1 MQDKIL
7 LKKLFSDPRF
17 IPFNDKF
24 DYNHIQTYIKENKDS
39 FSDINLVIK
48 SLSTIFFNQ
57 YYKEIK
63 ENIDNKISEVSRS
76 KDELVE
82 TFIALLNRD
91 TYLVKATIDK
101 HLKGKKTFNFSDLS
115 NLQVE
120 SDFTELGHF
129 NLQGVIEAK
138 HDGLNMIL
146 NQLSKTEKI
155 HTNINPPDNDLLEYF
170 NHIIAYGNI
179 FSVIKFAYDSAIWDD
194 YYIDIIESKSEIKI
208 KNINQEAA
216 IIKRVGEER
225 LEMNI
230 VSGRI
235 AVKSNY
241 SENGNFKKI
250 ISKTMMLKRKPK
262 RIKKVEIV
270 NNILIVRLADGF
282 DQESISNEMMIFA
295 ELSTY
300 YNFIKNEILPNF
312 SGITLH
318 DLITIFSEI
327 QTLLNRIFILEKL
340 ETKDFFKTLNLYKIT
355 IPKTY
360 LIDYLYNKLNYSK
373 QQIKEVINL
382 MIYEKGT
389 VNIWEQSL
397 IAQGANLLPIILP
410 TISPNSLRL
419 VDYWLEKGG
428 FDLDARGKLFENHI
442 KKEMK
447 QEILKKGFSV
457 NIPKNNIFLSSK
469 KENEE
474 IDLIIELKTII
485 IIAEIKCIKFPF
497 EPRDFHNMLKRLK
510 TAASQIKRKT
520 KFVSENIADFTHDI
534 IDISKKIIPLII
546 TNYPL
551 YSGTILDEVPVLD
564 YFLLEHYVIYGH
576 LNKSLVAFDG
586 KKMIKNDN
594 PDSIIYYKT
603 EDQFSD
609 FLLKF
614 LPDPI
619 PVKEIKPKVKILEKQ
634 LSPPGFSPKIIMEYT
649 ELKDSIKHNSA

>member
-48 SLSTIFFNQ
+48 SLSTVFFNQ

-63 ENIDNKISEVSRS
+63 ENIDKKISIISRS
-76 KDELVE
+76 KEELIE
-82 TFIALLNRD
+82 TFVALLNRD
-91 TYLVKATIDK
+91 TYLVKATIDR
-101 HLKGKKTFNFSDLS
+101 HLKGKKTFIISDLS
-115 NLQVE
+115 NLQVK

-146 NQLSKTEKI
+146 NQLSKTDRI
-155 HTNINPPDNDLLEYF
+155 QTTINPLDNELLEYF

-179 FSVIKFAYDSAIWDD
+179 FSVLKFAYDSAIWDD

-225 LEMNI
+225 MEMNI

-241 SENGNFKKI
+241 SEDGNFKKI
-250 ISKTMMLKRKPK
+250 ISKTMMSKRKPK
-262 RIKKVEIV
+262 RIKNVEIV
-270 NNILIVRLADGF
+270 NNIPAVRLADGF
-282 DQESISNEMMIFA
+282 DQESIANEMMIFA
-295 ELSTY
+295 ELTTY

-327 QTLLNRIFILEKL
+327 QTLLNKIFILEKV
-340 ETKDFFKTLNLYKIT
+340 ETKDFFNSLNLYKIT

-360 LIDYLYNKLNYSK
+360 LIDYLYNKLNFSK

-389 VNIWEQSL
+389 VNIWEQPL
-397 IAQGANLLPIILP
+397 IAQGANLLPIVLP

-428 FDLDARGKLFENHI
+428 FDIDARGKLFENHI

-447 QEILKKGFSV
+447 QEILNKGFSV
-457 NIPKNNIFLSSK
+457 NIPKNNIFLSRK
-469 KENEE
+469 KEKEE

-534 IDISKKIIPLII
+534 FDISKKIFPLII

-551 YSGTILDEVPVLD
+551 YSGTILDEVPVVD
-564 YFLLEHYVIYGH
+564 YFLLEHYVIYGR

-603 EDQFSD
+603 EEQFSD
-609 FLLKF
+609 FLPKF
-614 LPDPI
+614 LLDPI
-619 PVKEIKPKVKILEKQ
+619 PVNEIKPKVKILEKQ

-649 ELKDSIKHNSA
+649 ELKDSIKYNSA

>member
-1 MQDKIL
+1 
-7 LKKLFSDPRF
+7 
-17 IPFNDKF
+17 
-24 DYNHIQTYIKENKDS
+24 
-39 FSDINLVIK
+39 
-48 SLSTIFFNQ
+48 
-57 YYKEIK
+57 
-63 ENIDNKISEVSRS
+63 
-76 KDELVE
+76 
-82 TFIALLNRD
+82 
-91 TYLVKATIDK
+91 
-101 HLKGKKTFNFSDLS
+101 
-115 NLQVE
+115 
-120 SDFTELGHF
+120 
-129 NLQGVIEAK
+129 
-138 HDGLNMIL
+138 MIL
-146 NQLSKTEKI
+146 NQLSKTDRI
-155 HTNINPPDNDLLEYF
+155 QTTINPLDNDLLEYF

-179 FSVIKFAYDSAIWDD
+179 FSVLKFAYDSAIWDD

-241 SENGNFKKI
+241 SEDGNFKKI
-250 ISKTMMLKRKPK
+250 ISKTMMSKRKPK
-262 RIKKVEIV
+262 RIKNVEIV
-270 NNILIVRLADGF
+270 NNIPAVRLADGF
-282 DQESISNEMMIFA
+282 DQESIANEMMIFA
-295 ELSTY
+295 ELTTY

-327 QTLLNRIFILEKL
+327 QTLLNKIFILEKV
-340 ETKDFFKTLNLYKIT
+340 ETKDFFNTLNLYKIT

-360 LIDYLYNKLNYSK
+360 LIDYLYNKLNFSK

-389 VNIWEQSL
+389 VNIWEQPL
-397 IAQGANLLPIILP
+397 IAQGANLLPIVLP

-428 FDLDARGKLFENHI
+428 FDIDARGKLFENHI

-447 QEILKKGFSV
+447 QEILNKGFSV
-457 NIPKNNIFLSSK
+457 NIPKNNIFLSRK
-469 KENEE
+469 KEKEE

-534 IDISKKIIPLII
+534 IDISKKIFPLII

-551 YSGTILDEVPVLD
+551 YSGTILDEVPVVD
-564 YFLLEHYVIYGH
+564 YFLLEHYIIYGH

-603 EDQFSD
+603 EEQFSD

-614 LPDPI
+614 LLDPI

-649 ELKDSIKHNSA
+649 ELKDSIKYNSA